1 MLQDTLGRRFTYL
14 RLSITD
20 QCNFRCL
27 YCLPNGYQKN
37 PSQPPFL
44 SVDEIR
50 RLITGLSQLGFCKV
64 RLTGGEPTLR
74 RDFLTIA
81 AVVSSVPHVK
91 KVMLSTNGYRLLRE
105 GHQYQAAGIRGIN
118 VSIDSLD
125 ASKFKSLT
133 GHDKLSEIIEGIEK
147 AITLDIS
154 PIKINTVLMKGINEG
169 EIPAFIA
176 WVKDKPVC
184 VRFIELMPTG
194 INQGTF
200 KDCHLPA
207 ESLKVYL
214 NRTGWVIKQRSFD
227 SGPAAEYVHSDFVGS
242 VGIIAPYAKNF
253 CSSCNRLRI
262 TSLGELKL
270 CLFGEARYSLRHLLQ
285 RDDQTLELQD
295 TLKQLLFRKKET
307 HELHI
312 GKFGDVAHFAAMGG

>member
-1 MLQDTLGRRFTYL
+1 MLQDILGRRFTYL

-37 PSQPPFL
+37 PNQPPLL
-44 SVDEIR
+44 SLNEIR
-50 RLITGLSQLGFCKV
+50 RLVMAFSEGGFCKV

-74 RDFLTIA
+74 RDFLAIA
-81 AVVSSVPHVK
+81 AAISSIPRVK

-105 GHQYQAAGIRGIN
+105 VHQYQAAGIHGIN
-118 VSIDSLD
+118 VSIDSLI
-125 ASKFKSLT
+125 ASKFKTLT
-133 GHDKLSEIIEGIEK
+133 GHDKLDEILAGIEK
-147 AITLDIS
+147 AITLNIS
-154 PIKINTVLMKGINEG
+154 PIKINTVLMKGINED
-169 EIPAFIA
+169 EISVFMGWI
-176 WVKDKPVC
+176 KDKPVC

-194 INQGTF
+194 MNQGTF
-200 KDCHLPA
+200 KDRHLPA

-214 NRTGWVIKQRSFD
+214 NRTGWVIRQRSYD

-262 TSLGELKL
+262 TGLGELKL
-270 CLFGEARYSLRHLLQ
+270 CLFGEARYSLRRLLQ
-285 RDDQTLELQD
+285 RDDQSSELQD
-295 TLKQLLFRKKET
+295 TLKRLLLQKKET
-307 HELHI
+307 HELHA